1 MVFWPSQYKGRWP
14 PPPSAGPFSRRGRR
28 AHARPAD
35 ALRDWAMASY
45 AISSSMPATT
55 AALLEHAMAGRAQAL
70 HIGAQTSPHSL
81 FIRYRISTKAEGII
95 LASRLLLLCI
105 SGCGSRKANHGQ
117 CERKRD
123 HLLHRGTPVR
133 TETAARVVIGKRA
146 ASIYS
151 TAALGR
157 NGTFS
162 PSNSSRS
169 SPRTRRA
176 GRPNSG
182 Q

>member
-1 MVFWPSQYKGRWP
+1 
-14 PPPSAGPFSRRGRR
+14 
-28 AHARPAD
+28 
-35 ALRDWAMASY
+35 MASY
-45 AISSSMPATT
+45 AISSSMPAAT

-95 LASRLLLLCI
+95 LASRLLLLRI
-105 SGCGSRKANHGQ
+105 SGRGSRKANHGQ

-146 ASIYS
+146 ASI
-151 TAALGR
+151 
-157 NGTFS
+157 
-162 PSNSSRS
+162 
-169 SPRTRRA
+169 
-176 GRPNSG
+176 
-182 Q
+182 

>member
-1 MVFWPSQYKGRWP
+1 
-14 PPPSAGPFSRRGRR
+14 
-28 AHARPAD
+28 
-35 ALRDWAMASY
+35 MASY
-45 AISSSMPATT
+45 AISSPMSAAT

-146 ASIYS
+146 ASI
-151 TAALGR
+151 
-157 NGTFS
+157 
-162 PSNSSRS
+162 
-169 SPRTRRA
+169 
-176 GRPNSG
+176 
-182 Q
+182 